1 MPTDAAVPL
10 RKCIATVA
18 LSGTLRDKLE
28 ACAAVGFDGVEIM
41 EADLLTFEGSPA
53 DVRHICDDL
62 GLTDRDLSAVPRLRS
77 DAGAAACRAI
87 WIAPNASS
95 M

>member
-1 MPTDAAVPL
+1 MSDIKEATVRSAGPL

-53 DVRHICDDL
+53 DVRQH
-62 GLTDRDLSAVPRLRS
+62 LRRTL
-77 DAGAAACRAI
+77 A
-87 WIAPNASS
+87 
-95 M
+95 